1 MAARMRVSTGKMATV
16 QEQVQWVLWL
26 VELQYNLLRLYNGI
40 SEPDMDII
48 LQQGKAFDSGIIN
61 SEPQGV
67 CYE

>member
-40 SEPDMDII
+40 SEPDMDVI
-48 LQQGKAFDSGIIN
+48 LQQGKAFDSETIN